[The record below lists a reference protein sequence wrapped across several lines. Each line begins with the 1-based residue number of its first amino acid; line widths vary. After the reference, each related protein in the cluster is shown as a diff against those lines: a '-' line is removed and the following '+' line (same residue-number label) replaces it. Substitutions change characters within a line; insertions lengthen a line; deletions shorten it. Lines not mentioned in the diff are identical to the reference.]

1 MQLLADFT
9 VSLNATRV
17 VVITYSS
24 VDRVI
29 RQIDHVSRPNP
40 HLHKCHLL
48 QASSDKM
55 PSPFPTRPSSV
66 KIDIIVSSQEEIP
79 AITYNSGGTY
89 TLGALMQAVEVLQ
102 VKDYRQL
109 GGHRVSDR

>member
-1 MQLLADFT
+1 MLADFT

-24 VDRVI
+24 VDRVV

-48 QASSDKM
+48 QASY
-55 PSPFPTRPSSV
+55 
-66 KIDIIVSSQEEIP
+66 IVSGTDLLKGIKYKDYFPIQEEIP

-102 VKDYRQL
+102 VKDYR
-109 GGHRVSDR
+109 HYVCAIDI